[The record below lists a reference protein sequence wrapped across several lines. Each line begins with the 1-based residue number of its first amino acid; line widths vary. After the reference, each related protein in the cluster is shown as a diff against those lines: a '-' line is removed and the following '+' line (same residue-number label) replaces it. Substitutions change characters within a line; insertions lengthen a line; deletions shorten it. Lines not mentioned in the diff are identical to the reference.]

1 MSGDDEFEPRLGK
14 PRALGRG
21 GRPKSYLSRVLRTAM
36 LASGGR
42 FGRQVGPKAFTG
54 ARIGRG
60 AGAAGVIAHSDVRAG
75 FRTRRVVVKIS
86 TPRLSGRGL
95 GAARAHMR
103 YIQRDGV
110 TREGTP
116 GELYAADTDR
126 ADGRAFVD
134 RAEQGG
140 DARQFRLIVSAEDG
154 AHYDDLK
161 PLTRRLMAQ
170 VEKDLG
176 TRLDWVAV
184 DHFNTGHPHTH
195 IIVRGRDDQ
204 GRDLIIA
211 KDYLTRGLRERAS
224 ELVSLDL
231 GPATDREIAARL
243 TRETTQERLTSLD
256 RGLLA
261 SVEDDGLVSPRH
273 VDRLQY
279 AARAGRLATL
289 ARLGLATEV
298 SPTRYRLATDLEQTL
313 RAMGERG
320 DIQRALYRALADAG
334 VERAPAEQ
342 AIWDRSQ
349 GSGRLVGRL
358 VRRGLADEHRD
369 RHFLVVDGL
378 DGRAHYVDIGRGADT
393 PPIAEGAI
401 IEITPRPVEPRAVD
415 HTVAAVA
422 QAHDGRY
429 SPDLHLAFDKTATED
444 FAQAHVRRLEA
455 LRRAGA
461 GVERQA
467 DGVFVIAPDHVERA
481 AAHEA
486 RRAQEAPAVVRELT
500 STPIER
506 QARLEGP
513 TWLDRQLL
521 ESRPEPLREAGFGQ
535 EVRAA
540 LAQRRQ
546 WLIDEGLAAERDGQ
560 VIYRSGVLGQLQRR
574 ERALAARD
582 LARDSGLAYAEI
594 RPGERVQGVYR
605 KAVDLAGGRMAVIE
619 RSRDFTLVPWR
630 PVLEGQEGRV
640 VSGVLRPGGVSW
652 TLGRGRSGPSVG

>member
-1 MSGDDEFEPRLGK
+1 MSGEDDFEPRLGK
-14 PRALGRG
+14 ARALGRG
-21 GRPKSYLSRVLRTAM
+21 KSYLSRVLRTAM

-42 FGRQVGPKAFTG
+42 FGRAAPRKAFTG

-60 AGAAGVIAHSDVRAG
+60 AGVAGVIVHGDVRSAL
-75 FRTRRVVVKIS
+75 RARRVVVKIS
-86 TPRLSGRGL
+86 TPRLAGKGL
-95 GAARAHMR
+95 AAARAHMR

-110 TREGTP
+110 TRQGAP

-126 ADGRAFVD
+126 ADGRAFID

-154 AHYDDLK
+154 AQYEDLK

-204 GRDLIIA
+204 GQDLIIA
-211 KDYLTRGLRERAS
+211 KDYLTRGLRERAA

-231 GPATDREIAARL
+231 GPATDQEIGARL
-243 TRETTQERLTSLD
+243 LREAGQERLTGLD

-261 SVEDDGLVSPRH
+261 SVEADGLVSPRH
-273 VDRLQY
+273 VDPLQY

-289 ARLGLATEV
+289 ARLGLAREV
-298 SPTRYRLATDLEQTL
+298 APTRYRLSADLEETL
-313 RAMGERG
+313 RRMGERG
-320 DIQRALYRALADAG
+320 DIQRALYRALQDGG

-342 AIWDRSQ
+342 AIWEP
-349 GSGRLVGRL
+349 GPAAETVVGRL
-358 VRRGLADEHRD
+358 VRRGLADEGRD
-369 RHFLVVDGL
+369 RHFLVVDGV

-393 PPIAEGAI
+393 PMIAEGAVV
-401 IEITPRPVEPRAVD
+401 EISARPVGARAVD

-422 QAHDGRY
+422 RANDGRY
-429 SPDLHLAFDKTATED
+429 SPDLHLAFDRSATAS

-461 GVERQA
+461 GVEREA
-467 DGVFVIAPDHVERA
+467 DGRFLIAADHVERA

-486 RRAQEAPAVVRELT
+486 RRAAEAPVVVREL
-500 STPIER
+500 SSVAIER
-506 QARLEGP
+506 QAATSAP

-521 ESRPEPLREAGFGQ
+521 AERPEPLRDAGFGR

-546 WLIDEGLAAERDGQ
+546 WLIDEGLATERGEA
-560 VIYRSGVLGQLQRR
+560 VVYRAGMLDRLERR
-574 ERALAARD
+574 ERTAVAQD
-582 LARDSGLAYAEI
+582 LARDSGLAYVEAK
-594 RPGERVQGVYR
+594 PGVRVEGVYR
-605 KAVDLAGGRMAVIE
+605 RSLDLAGGRMAVIE

-630 PVLEGQEGRV
+630 PVLEGQEGRS

-652 TLGRGRSGPSVG
+652 SLGRGRGGPSVS